1 MAQNKGELDELMP
14 VVYDELRRLAQK
26 YLSRERADHTLQT
39 TALVH
44 EAYLRLVDQKA
55 VNWQNRA
62 QFFGIAAQ
70 MMRRILINHAKER
83 QTKKRQGYSLRVSL
97 DEAVNFFEKAD
108 LDLTALDETL
118 NELAALDAQQAQI
131 VELRFFGGLTI
142 EEVSEVLE
150 ISPATTKREWDSA
163 KLWLRRRL
171 GNRRKSESLRND
183 GNKRSRCFRTR
194 WNSTRANAGC
204 FSIPLVQTTPS
215 CARRSISCWTSRL
228 IPRVTFSSSVL
239 RMQPA
244 GYALRVIRER
254 ERGSVRSRSCVRS
267 ATAGW
272 VQSIWRNVTTN
283 ITSSRWRSS

>member
-62 QFFGIAAQ
+62 QFFGFAAK
-70 MMRRILINHAKER
+70 MMRIILINHATER
-83 QTKKRQGYSLRVSL
+83 QTNTRQGYSLRVSL

-171 GNRRKSESLRND
+171 GNRR
-183 GNKRSRCFRTR
+183 
-194 WNSTRANAGC
+194 
-204 FSIPLVQTTPS
+204 
-215 CARRSISCWTSRL
+215 
-228 IPRVTFSSSVL
+228 
-239 RMQPA
+239 
-244 GYALRVIRER
+244 
-254 ERGSVRSRSCVRS
+254 
-267 ATAGW
+267 
-272 VQSIWRNVTTN
+272 
-283 ITSSRWRSS
+283 